1 MKTLVLVSILALV
14 WFMIVTNRNLKRKIA
29 RNEAEFERIR
39 DGVTTAWGK
48 GDCSCGTPR
57 AKWKPLAMNRPEHT
71 LLLYCPQCL
80 NLWEE
85 SMSMYGSKWRP
96 VDEMYAKENYD
107 YSADLG
113 RPRTDVLSEK

>member
-1 MKTLVLVSILALV
+1 MKTLVLVIILALV

-29 RNEAEFERIR
+29 RNDAEVERVR
-39 DGVTTAWGK
+39 DGIKAAWGK

-57 AKWKPLAMNRPEHT
+57 TKWKPLAMNRPEHT
-71 LLLYCPQCL
+71 LLLYCPQCR

-85 SMSMYGSKWRP
+85 SMSMYGSKWRS

-107 YSADLG
+107 YSEELG
-113 RPRTDVLSEK
+113 RPRINA